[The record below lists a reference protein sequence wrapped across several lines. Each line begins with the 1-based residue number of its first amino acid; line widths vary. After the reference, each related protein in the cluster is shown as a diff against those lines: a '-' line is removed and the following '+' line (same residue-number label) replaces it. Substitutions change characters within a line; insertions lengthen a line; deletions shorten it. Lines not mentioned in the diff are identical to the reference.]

1 MSFKT
6 KFKNISK
13 FYTGDTNFKE
23 DLFIPILKE
32 TKYYYR
38 ATGYFS
44 SSILLE
50 LVDGIEEIEKRHGKI
65 TNFKEDLFIPILK
78 ETKYYYRATGYF
90 SSSILLELVD
100 GIEEIE
106 KRHGKIK
113 LLMSNNLSNDDYEAI
128 KHGYEVKEIIEK
140 NMLKSINLVF
150 DEFEEEKLNYLA
162 HLIANG
168 ILEIKIALMNES
180 NGVNLYHTK
189 KGIFIDEEGNEISFN
204 GSFNASSNAL
214 FNFDELTFYSSYD
227 NNIYHE
233 QIKESFIKDWNGE
246 SSKITVYDF
255 PEAVKEKIF
264 KYKKDKFLRPSE
276 LIKKYQKP
284 RISKDIKLRDYQLE
298 AIDSWQ
304 SNKYVG
310 YFDMATGTGKTYTAI
325 SALVRLLKN
334 RIPIIIC
341 CPQNIILNQ
350 WLSTLKKFN
359 FNNVVTSSED
369 KKIEKL
375 ENLILDFKNKV
386 IDEFVFLTTNAT
398 FQKEGILDVLFN
410 GKYNGRY
417 CLVIDE
423 AHNAGAT
430 GFKKVLSKYE
440 GKFIARLGLSATLER
455 QGDDSGNNFLYSFF
469 KNECI
474 KLGIEDAIKIDA
486 LVNYEYYPIACYM
499 DDDERKQYLE
509 LSLKIAKLLQ
519 SKNESIKKRAESLC
533 FERAR
538 LVSTIKDKILVLKK
552 LLIEKEYINK
562 NNILVYCGAK
572 TRIDD
577 VIYSQLIEVT
587 SLLGNDL
594 KMKVNKITGEETNRD
609 EIINQLTTKQ
619 LNAICAIKC
628 LDEGVDIPSLETA
641 FILASSTNYREF
653 VQRRGRVLRKSNN
666 KSRAIIYDFY
676 VLPFEENSIPSNI
689 DDLQSFKNL
698 VKKELNRIN
707 EYSKYSL
714 NFGESLKLESSLY
727 ENYNLAYEKEGNVD
741 DDEY

>member
-1 MSFKT
+1 MSFKLN
-6 KFKNISK
+6 FPNISG
-13 FYTGDTNFKE
+13 FYSGDTNFKD
-23 DLFIPILKE
+23 DLFIPLLKE
-32 TKYYYR
+32 TKYYFR

-50 LVDGIEEIEKRHGKI
+50 LVDGIEELEKK
-65 TNFKEDLFIPILK
+65 
-78 ETKYYYRATGYF
+78 
-90 SSSILLELVD
+90 
-100 GIEEIE
+100 
-106 KRHGKIK
+106 HGKIK
-113 LLMSNNLSNDDYEAI
+113 LIMSNNLTSEDFDAI

-140 NMLKSINLVF
+140 NMLKSFSLVF

-162 HLIANG
+162 HLIAND

-255 PEAVKEKIF
+255 PDAVKEKIF
-264 KYKKDKFLRPSE
+264 KYKKVKFLRPSE
-276 LIKKYQKP
+276 LIRKYQKP

-325 SALVRLLKN
+325 SALVRLLEKN

-350 WLSTLKKFN
+350 WFSTLKKFN
-359 FNNVVTSSED
+359 FNNVVTSFED

-375 ENLILDFKNKV
+375 ESLILDFKNKV

-398 FQKEGILDVLFN
+398 FQKDGILDALFN
-410 GKYNGRY
+410 SKYKGSY
-417 CLVIDE
+417 CLVVDE

-430 GFKKVLSKYE
+430 GFKKVLSKYD

-474 KLGIEDAIKIDA
+474 KLGIDAAIKIGA

-499 DDDERKQYLE
+499 DEDERKQYLE

-538 LVSTIKDKILVLKK
+538 LIATIKDKILVLKK
-552 LLIEKEYINK
+552 IFIEKEYINK

-577 VIYSQLIEVT
+577 VIYSQLNEVT

-594 KMKVNKITGEETNRD
+594 KMKVNKITGEEKNRD
-609 EIINQLTTKQ
+609 QIINQLTTNQ
-619 LNAICAIKC
+619 LNAVCAIKC

-676 VLPFEENSIPSNI
+676 VLPFEEDSIPSNI

-698 VKKELNRIN
+698 VKKELNRIK
-707 EYSKYSL
+707 EYSKYAL
-714 NFGESLKLESSLY
+714 NFGESLKIESELY

>member
-1 MSFKT
+1 MSFKLN
-6 KFKNISK
+6 FPNISG
-13 FYTGDTNFKE
+13 FYSGDTNFKD
-23 DLFIPILKE
+23 DLFIPLLKE

-50 LVDGIEEIEKRHGKI
+50 LVDGIEELEKK
-65 TNFKEDLFIPILK
+65 N
-78 ETKYYYRATGYF
+78 
-90 SSSILLELVD
+90 
-100 GIEEIE
+100 
-106 KRHGKIK
+106 GKIK
-113 LLMSNNLSNDDYEAI
+113 LIMSNNLTSEDFDAI

-189 KGIFIDEEGNEISFN
+189 KGVFIDEEGNEISFN

-298 AIDSWQ
+298 AIDSWK

-325 SALVRLLKN
+325 SALDRLLEKN

-369 KKIEKL
+369 KKIEQL
-375 ENLILDFKNKV
+375 ESLILDFKNKV

-398 FQKEGILDVLFN
+398 FQKECILDVLFN
-410 GKYNGRY
+410 GKYKGSY

-499 DDDERKQYLE
+499 DEDERKQYLE

-519 SKNESIKKRAESLC
+519 SKNESIKKHAESLC

-538 LVSTIKDKILVLKK
+538 LIATIKDKILVLKK

-572 TRIDD
+572 TRNDNL
-577 VIYSQLIEVT
+577 IYSQLNEVT

-594 KMKVNKITGEETNRD
+594 KMKVNKITGEEKNRD

-641 FILASSTNYREF
+641 FILASTTNYREF